1 VAVLYRISDCLLF
14 VFWEIF
20 VAVKEIK
27 VVFNCTL
34 DILDHLWRNATPGH
48 KSGYFPR
55 SKGKDSL
62 PMFVLETLKI
72 WAGYESPKAKLAFE
86 DFDSIVFAL
95 LVLTS
100 RSIVWSNL

>member
-1 VAVLYRISDCLLF
+1 
-14 VFWEIF
+14 
-20 VAVKEIK
+20 
-27 VVFNCTL
+27 
-34 DILDHLWRNATPGH
+34 
-48 KSGYFPR
+48 
-55 SKGKDSL
+55 
-62 PMFVLETLKI
+62 MFVLETLKI